1 MELEKC
7 AGEIGTVTKTV
18 TVFMDVKKMVSRLGF
33 DPSTLALK
41 GRCSTE

>member
-1 MELEKC
+1 MGQGTIEEKK
-7 AGEIGTVTKTV
+7 V
-18 TVFMDVKKMVSRLGF
+18 VSRLGF